1 MQWYF
6 RLSPALALTLLAA
19 SAAAQTAVP
28 ANAYLV
34 HVSVVTSNNRRL
46 AGAEIRVDDTVMG
59 VTDDDGQY
67 YMARRP
73 MRDGAHVISAAREG
87 FETASRT
94 IAQLAAVSRNPRAAG
109 VELQFKLAPQA
120 PAAKILGTRGR
131 VPATQ
136 SEPNYNVIPIF
147 YATDRRDTKNSDP
160 VLRYSSDRSTE
171 QDLAYGICEVSIPAT
186 HKVGEIES
194 PSWWKFEYRP
204 DPAKHVVLKSV
215 ERLDRDPFYAQVA
228 QRLASSG
235 AKEVAVFIHGYNTS
249 FEYAARQAAQIAD
262 DTRLDGAAILYSWPS
277 KDRLLAYTED
287 EDTVQWTAFHLRA
300 FLDELAQ
307 RSHASKIH
315 LIAHSMGNR
324 ALTSALQMIASR
336 EQTQAPPFDQVVMAA
351 PDVGADTFTL
361 MAGAIKGVGRRMTL
375 YASKNDDA
383 LLLSGFIHGATRA
396 GQDSGYLMVAPG
408 IDTVDASAIRT
419 DFLGHT
425 YFDQSGSI
433 IDDINKLFTSGA
445 PPELRNLLPAT
456 VRDLKY
462 WIVPGAT
469 AAAH

>member
-1 MQWYF
+1 MRWYF
-6 RLSPALALTLLAA
+6 RLSPAIALTLFVV
-19 SAAAQTAVP
+19 SAAAQRAVP
-28 ANAYLV
+28 ANAYLI
-34 HVSVVTSNNRRL
+34 HVSVVSSNNRKL
-46 AGAEIRVDDTVMG
+46 PGVEIRVDDTVVG

-67 YMARRP
+67 YMRRRP
-73 MRDGAHVISAAREG
+73 MRDGVHVISATREG

-94 IAQLAAVSRNPRAAG
+94 NAQLAAVARNPRALG
-109 VELQFKLAPQA
+109 VELQFKLAPKA
-120 PAAKILGTRGR
+120 PVAKTRGR
-131 VPATQ
+131 VPAAEG
-136 SEPNYNVIPIF
+136 EPNYSIIPVF
-147 YATDRRDTKNSDP
+147 YATDRLDTKNSDP
-160 VLRYSSDRSTE
+160 VLRYSGDRSTE
-171 QDLAYGICEVSIPAT
+171 QGLAYGICEVSIPQK
-186 HKVGEIES
+186 HKEGELES
-194 PSWWKFEYRP
+194 PSWWKFEYNP
-204 DPAKHVVLKSV
+204 DPAKHVILKSV
-215 ERLDRDPFYAQVA
+215 ERLDRDPFYEQVGL
-228 QRLASSG
+228 RLASSG

-262 DTRLDGAAILYSWPS
+262 DTKLDGAAILYSWPS
-277 KDRLLAYTED
+277 KNRLLAYTED

-336 EQTQAPPFDQVVMAA
+336 EPAQAPPFDQVVMAA

-361 MAGAIKGVGRRMTL
+361 MAGAIKGAGRRMTL

-433 IDDINKLFTSGA
+433 IDDINKLFTRGD
-445 PPELRNLLPAT
+445 PPELRKLLPAT
-456 VRDLKY
+456 IRDLKY
-462 WIVPGAT
+462 WIVPAAT